1 MSILKVQ
8 QLQHTNGTVGL
19 DINTSGTVL
28 IPGHVIQTIQFTANE
43 ANIGAG
49 SGTTLINS
57 TFNPKVSG
65 SKFAVWAHVP
75 NCTASSGGKIVLK
88 CNIGTNSSP
97 NSNTEIIYVT
107 ERMEG
112 TGASD
117 TRGINGHDY
126 GTFTCSSTGTHYAS
140 LVLTPDN
147 NAVIARHSNI
157 VKMLIQEIAQ

>member
-1 MSILKVQ
+1 MSSVMKVDSI
-8 QLQHTNGTVGL
+8 TKSDGTAGVH
-19 DINTSGTVL
+19 IA
-28 IPGHVIQTIQFTANE
+28 GHVIQTIQFTANE
-43 ANIGAG
+43 QNISGGG
-49 SGTTLINS
+49 SGHTLINS
-57 TFNPKVSG
+57 TFNPKFSG

-140 LVLTPDN
+140 LVVSPDN
-147 NAVIARHSNI
+147 NAVIARHSNT
-157 VKMLIQEIAQ
+157 VKLLIQEIAQ